1 MNFASPCK
9 ICIVSACCT
18 VYCNE
23 FYKYGNQI
31 IDNLWKMTNE
41 QMNEFTS
48 SNPPDIRK
56 IINEMYI
63 DNKRFMPSRGLKPEP
78 RS

>member
-1 MNFASPCK
+1 MSFISPCK
-9 ICIVSACCT
+9 VCIVSACCT

-23 FYKYGNQI
+23 FHKYGNQI

-41 QMNEFTS
+41 QREEFRS

-56 IINEMYI
+56 IIHELYEN
-63 DNKRFMPSRGLKPEP
+63 NNRFMFLL
-78 RS
+78 